1 MAVLLSKEWGYKM
14 QERKLKYAAP
24 YVFMVLPALILFV
37 VFFIIPLIYTVTY
50 SFFNWTNYSADTGGW
65 YSVDRNPQLS
75 SVCDNDCVIAE
86 FDFPAGFRAA

>member
-50 SFFNWTNYSADTGGW
+50 SFFNWTNYSADIT
-65 YSVDRNPQLS
+65 
-75 SVCDNDCVIAE
+75 
-86 FDFPAGFRAA
+86 FAGLQNYKTWGMVFCR